1 MTLHSSSFDLVRS
14 LFRWTGVPTALTVPR
29 LSTLAG
35 GLIGVLVCSS
45 ATPGHAQE
53 STAFATAESLPKDS
67 TRSPATQLRF
77 KGDTAVSLAKPLQY
91 LFDHGSVPK
100 SLHELQVLEA
110 QQKKVAAKAI
120 ASTVSVRIGQAQ
132 GCGAIITPTGYVL
145 TAAHVAMRPGT
156 KATLIMPNGRQVRAT
171 TLGMNRGVDAGLIKI
186 DPGQNNNQPWPHATL
201 GKSVGLSPGMWCV
214 ACGHPGGYDDSRGIV
229 TRVGRILHIEPTKMV
244 TDCALI
250 GGDSGGP
257 LFDLSGH
264 LIAIHSRIGNDVS
277 DNLHIPIDRYNASW
291 DRLASGE
298 SWGYLEGFRPVLGV
312 SGIPNLEVARIARV
326 TKGSPAEKAG
336 IKIEDVIS
344 QFGDVTI
351 TNFQSLTAAVADT
364 MPGERVEIWL
374 TRQGRH
380 HRVKVEIGR
389 KEDQE

>member
-1 MTLHSSSFDLVRS
+1 MTQHSSLSELVCC
-14 LFRWTGVPTALTVPR
+14 LFRRTGVPTATKSPR
-29 LSTLAG
+29 LVALTA
-35 GLIGVLVCSS
+35 VLFGIFVCSA
-45 ATPGHAQE
+45 ATKGHAQK
-53 STAFATAESLPKDS
+53 SNAFATAEPTLKDS
-67 TRSPATQLRF
+67 KRSAATQLRF

-100 SLHELQVLEA
+100 SLRELQILEA

-156 KATLIMPNGRQVRAT
+156 KATLIMPDGRQVRAT

-186 DPGQNNNQPWPHATL
+186 DPGQNNDEPWPHATL
-201 GKSVGLSPGMWCV
+201 GKSAGLSPGMWCV

-312 SGIPNLEVARIARV
+312 SGMPNLEVARIAEV
-326 TKGSPAEKAG
+326 SKGSPAEKAG
-336 IKIEDVIS
+336 IQPDDVIT
-344 QFGDVTI
+344 QFGKVTI

-364 MPGERVEIWL
+364 MPGERAEIWL

-380 HRVKVEIGR
+380 HRLKVEIGR
-389 KEDQE
+389 KENQE